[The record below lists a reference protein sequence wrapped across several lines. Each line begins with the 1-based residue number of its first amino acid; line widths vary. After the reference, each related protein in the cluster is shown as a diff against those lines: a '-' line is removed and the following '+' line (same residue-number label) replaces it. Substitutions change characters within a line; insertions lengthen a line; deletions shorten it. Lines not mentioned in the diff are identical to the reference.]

1 MAKRKELEI
10 LFKASKISKQFGEF
24 KANNKIDLSISK
36 GEIHALLGENGAGKS
51 TLVKIFY
58 GVLTPDSGI
67 IEINNKKVTI
77 SSPNSA
83 RSNGIGM
90 VFQHFSLFPS
100 LNVAENILI
109 ALDHKVSFKQLII
122 DISDLS
128 QKWELSIDPLKQV
141 SELSVGEQ
149 QRVEIIR
156 CLMQN
161 PKLLIM
167 DEPTSVL
174 TPQEIISLF
183 KILKKLSKTGCSILY
198 ISHKLEEIIELADQV
213 TVLKA
218 GNVISTIEAKSTTT
232 TALAE
237 IMVGKEIVKLKKEY
251 QKNNTNKIALRINGL
266 NKEKQTPF
274 GTSLNNIIAEINYG
288 EILGIAGI
296 AGNGQVELMQMLTG
310 EIVCQNDNDIL
321 FNNKPIGKMN
331 VHSRREQGIET
342 IPEERNYHASVPGLK
357 LNENVFLTYY
367 YKYFKNRNFLS
378 QLFINPTDSLVE
390 SKKIIENNDVRCPE
404 SNPLANQLSGGNLQK
419 FILGRSLASN
429 PSVAIFSQPTWGVDI
444 GAATSIRQKL
454 INIAN
459 DGKAV
464 VLISQDLEEIFQ
476 LSDKICVMNNGSLS
490 EIKPIQNISASDIG
504 LLMSSNSNYKN
515 NIKQN

>member
-24 KANNKIDLSISK
+24 KANNEIDLSISK

-141 SELSVGEQ
+141 NELSVGEQ

-183 KILKKLSKTGCSILY
+183 KILKKLSKSGCSILY

-321 FNNKPIGKMN
+321 FNNK
-331 VHSRREQGIET
+331 S
-342 IPEERNYHASVPGLK
+342 
-357 LNENVFLTYY
+357 
-367 YKYFKNRNFLS
+367 
-378 QLFINPTDSLVE
+378 
-390 SKKIIENNDVRCPE
+390 
-404 SNPLANQLSGGNLQK
+404 
-419 FILGRSLASN
+419 
-429 PSVAIFSQPTWGVDI
+429 
-444 GAATSIRQKL
+444 
-454 INIAN
+454 
-459 DGKAV
+459 
-464 VLISQDLEEIFQ
+464 
-476 LSDKICVMNNGSLS
+476 
-490 EIKPIQNISASDIG
+490 
-504 LLMSSNSNYKN
+504 
-515 NIKQN
+515 